1 MIGLCGLAVGFVE
14 IPWGPSGRFASVGR
28 AAPKTASRARPV
40 LAPRAGCSAGCCE
53 LLSRAARAGGTHPG
67 DIFGAAAWP
76 VLSYSKE
83 ERSLPVAA
91 QQGSSGQDPTGKA
104 KVHRSV
110 STWGLALLA
119 LQLASVHGLCCRL
132 PSCSVCSL
140 ALLGMGVLCHTH
152 PFCREQCAAGPSA
165 TTQCPQNMQCASRCT
180 LRVHS
185 SPPRCVPPPPIFP
198 ARVLICEI
206 STLILPRNEHH
217 LLLSLINSLNLGV
230 AEERLNVL
238 LERLRVSPRYYEPA
252 VPCQAKQHSGCFLG
266 DL

>member
-1 MIGLCGLAVGFVE
+1 MGFVE
-14 IPWGPSGRFASVGR
+14 IPWGPSGRFASVGL

-110 STWGLALLA
+110 STRGLALLA

-140 ALLGMGVLCHTH
+140 ALLGLGVLCHTH
-152 PFCREQCAAGPSA
+152 PFCGEQHAAGPSA
-165 TTQCPQNMQCASRCT
+165 TTHSVPKTCSVLPAAHCVCT
-180 LRVHS
+180 ARLQGV
-185 SPPRCVPPPPIFP
+185 CPPPPIFP

-217 LLLSLINSLNLGV
+217 LLLSLINSLNLSV

-238 LERLRVSPRYYEPA
+238 LERLRVSPWYYEPA

>member
-14 IPWGPSGRFASVGR
+14 IPWGPSGRFTSVGL
-28 AAPKTASRARPV
+28 AAPKTVSRARPV

-53 LLSRAARAGGTHPG
+53 LLSRAARAVGTHPG

-83 ERSLPVAA
+83 ERSLPVTA
-91 QQGSSGQDPTGKA
+91 QRGSSGQDPTGKA

-110 STWGLALLA
+110 STRGLALLA
-119 LQLASVHGLCCRL
+119 LQLASVHGLRCRL
-132 PSCSVCSL
+132 PSCSVRSL
-140 ALLGMGVLCHTH
+140 ALLGLGVLCHTH
-152 PFCREQCAAGPSA
+152 PFCCGERCWPLCCHAQCH
-165 TTQCPQNMQCASRCT
+165 QNMQCASRCT

-185 SPPRCVPPPPIFP
+185 SPPRCVPPPTPIFP

-206 STLILPRNEHH
+206 NTLILPRNEHH

-230 AEERLNVL
+230 AEERL
-238 LERLRVSPRYYEPA
+238 ERLSVSLWYYEPA
-252 VPCQAKQHSGCFLG
+252 VPCQAK
-266 DL
+266 